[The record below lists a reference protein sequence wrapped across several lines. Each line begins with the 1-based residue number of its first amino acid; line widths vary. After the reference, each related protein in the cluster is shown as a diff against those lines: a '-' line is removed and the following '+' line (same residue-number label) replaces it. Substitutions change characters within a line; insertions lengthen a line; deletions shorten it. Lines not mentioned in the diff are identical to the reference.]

1 MDKNQ
6 AEKEAPIFIQAQQ
19 MLRMWE
25 SRDKETISLWKKMN
39 QWVYD
44 GFEATHKRLG
54 VDFDKNYYESNTYLL
69 GKKVVEIGLEK
80 GVFYKKEDG
89 SVWIDLSD
97 EGLDEKII
105 LRSDGTAVYM
115 TQDIGTYTKT

>member
-1 MDKNQ
+1 
-6 AEKEAPIFIQAQQ
+6 

-54 VDFDKNYYESNTYLL
+54 VDFDKNYYE
-69 GKKVVEIGLEK
+69 K
-80 GVFYKKEDG
+80 
-89 SVWIDLSD
+89 
-97 EGLDEKII
+97 
-105 LRSDGTAVYM
+105 
-115 TQDIGTYTKT
+115 